1 MPWPRRRS
9 FPTSPRT
16 NDKLI
21 VKGGAYA
28 GRVLDA
34 DGVKALAAIPSREVL
49 ISQVAGLLKSPIQR
63 FAAVVAALAKSVV
76 AAAAADAPAEP
87 AAA

>member
-1 MPWPRRRS
+1 VAAAKVLS
-9 FPTSPRT
+9 DFART
-16 NDKLI
+16 NDKLV

-28 GRVLDA
+28 GKVLNA

-63 FAAVVAALAKSVV
+63 FAAVLAAVV
-76 AAAAADAPAEP
+76 QKQSPAQADSADAPAEP